1 MNATVVFSE
10 SVDDVDWR
18 ALKAALAAD
27 DFDNGRTPEEYEA
40 SHRGS
45 HAVVFARVGATFVG
59 NARILSDGVCNAYL
73 VDVWT
78 AASHRRQG
86 VGSELVRRLLA
97 KVPGQHV
104 YLFTDDM
111 QAFYGSL
118 GFELQPDGMG
128 RVVGTWLNRRP
139 AGVEARWCDRQRRAG
154 VHRP

>member
-1 MNATVVFSE
+1 MNPAIVFSE

-45 HAVVFARVGATFVG
+45 HAIAFARIGAAFVG

-78 AASHRRQG
+78 AAPYRRQG
-86 VGSELVRRLLA
+86 IGSELVRRMLA
-97 KVPGQHV
+97 TVPGQHV
-104 YLFTDDM
+104 YLFTADKA
-111 QAFYGSL
+111 AFYSRL
-118 GFELQPDGMG
+118 GFELQPQGMG
-128 RVVGTWLNRRP
+128 RVVGTWLNRVP
-139 AGVEARWCDRQRRAG
+139 HHSGPVQPGDAS
-154 VHRP
+154 P

>member
-1 MNATVVFSE
+1 MDPTVVFSE
-10 SVDDVDWR
+10 SVDGVDWA

-27 DFDNGRTPEEYEA
+27 DFDNGRTPDEYEA

-45 HAVVFARVGATFVG
+45 HAVVFARAGARFVG

-78 AASHRRQG
+78 ASSHRRRG
-86 VGSELVRRLLA
+86 IGSELVHRLLA

-111 QAFYGSL
+111 QAFYSRL
-118 GFELQPDGMG
+118 GFKLQPDGMG
-128 RVVGTWLNRRP
+128 LVVGTWLERP
-139 AGVEARWCDRQRRAG
+139 PR
-154 VHRP
+154 